1 MHESKSSKFPGV
13 LLTAF
18 IAALLVGGAY
28 REFDSA
34 SASRSDARAVG
45 GVFEATPATS
55 AEPSSE
61 ESPSNEIAD
70 FPQLG

>member
-1 MHESKSSKFPGV
+1 MHQSKSSKLPGV

-28 REFDSA
+28 RELD
-34 SASRSDARAVG
+34 SASRSDARAGG
-45 GVFEATPATS
+45 GVFEATATS

>member
-28 REFDSA
+28 RELD
-34 SASRSDARAVG
+34 SASRSDARAGG
-45 GVFEATPATS
+45 GVFEATPAPS
-55 AEPSSE
+55 AEPTSE